1 MTKPM
6 SLKLSV
12 KGYQIKIVSMRYS
25 DRMNNIT
32 FKVQNN
38 IYLSVLVKNGNTGY
52 IREVYFIE
60 SFGITQPY

>member
-12 KGYQIKIVSMRYS
+12 KGYQIKSVSMRYS

-38 IYLSVLVKNGNTGY
+38 IYLSVLVKNGHTGY
-52 IREVYFIE
+52 I
-60 SFGITQPY
+60 